1 MRSLITYWHLDILM
15 VAFLVSICLAYYLLD
30 GFVENKKLKLFLAGY
45 VLIILSIA
53 SPLHFLGE
61 NYLMSAHMTSH
72 VILILLAA
80 PLLVLGIPD
89 NGDKSMTRF
98 SAWLSKHPWL
108 PWMAGVCVM
117 WFWHIPAVFNHLF
130 LPDSPV
136 AGAAG
141 GIPVLSDLHLI
152 SLVLTG
158 VLFSWPVVG
167 PVKQQRLPTVHAV
180 LYLSAACIFCSI
192 LGLMI
197 TFAPLGIFTH
207 YEHIIDR
214 FGFLS
219 MIRSDHGISALVDQQ
234 VAGLIMWVP
243 GCLIYLTASIWLLM
257 KWFKEKNNPPFLA
270 SQKTEL

>member
-15 VAFLVSICLAYYLLD
+15 VAFLVSIFGAYYLLD
-30 GFVENKKLKLFLAGY
+30 GFVENKKFKLFMAGY

-89 NGDKSMTRF
+89 NGNKSMARF

-117 WFWHIPAVFNHLF
+117 WFWHIPVVFNRLF
-130 LPDSPV
+130 LPDAPV
-136 AGAAG
+136 LGAGS
-141 GIPVLSDLHLI
+141 IPVLSDLHLI
-152 SLVLTG
+152 SLILTG

-167 PVKQQRLPTVHAV
+167 AGKTATTAYRPCSSVFECC
-180 LYLSAACIFCSI
+180 LYLLFYSGIDDHVCAAGDIYSLRTHHRPVRIFIDDSRRPWNLCSCRSAGSGTHHVGSRLFDLPDCFH
-192 LGLMI
+192 M
-197 TFAPLGIFTH
+197 APD
-207 YEHIIDR
+207 E
-214 FGFLS
+214 
-219 MIRSDHGISALVDQQ
+219 MV
-234 VAGLIMWVP
+234 
-243 GCLIYLTASIWLLM
+243 
-257 KWFKEKNNPPFLA
+257 
-270 SQKTEL
+270 